1 MYYFTNEF
9 YRPLEGQEADGNLKE
24 EERVE
29 RKKEKTRGGKNNIL
43 LAEPTQA
50 NYGIEG
56 EDQAPGSVGWTQK
69 QQKSLETAL
78 ACYTKGCAER
88 WERIAKA
95 VPGKT
100 KVISE
105 NLSSLW
111 KHC

>member
-1 MYYFTNEF
+1 MFFYIFF
-9 YRPLEGQEADGNLKE
+9 YRPPEGQDEENNAKE

-29 RKKEKTRGGKNNIL
+29 RKKEKTRGGKNNLL

-50 NYGIEG
+50 DPSTNGTTESV
-56 EDQAPGSVGWTQK
+56 EQVAGSIGWTQK

-78 ACYTKGCAER
+78 ACYTKGSSER

-100 KVISE
+100 KVLE
-105 NLSSLW
+105 AV
-111 KHC
+111 